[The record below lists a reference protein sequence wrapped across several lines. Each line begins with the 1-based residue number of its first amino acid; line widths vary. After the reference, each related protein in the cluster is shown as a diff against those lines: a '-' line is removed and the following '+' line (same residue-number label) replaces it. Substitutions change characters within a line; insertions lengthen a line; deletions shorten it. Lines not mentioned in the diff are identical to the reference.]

1 MNYENEEPPSSFK
14 FFILVGIAILGL
26 LAIWGVTK
34 LWDMRKQ
41 KAEEGVQLRTSDPR
55 SQAKAFTVAGDGYL
69 GYWFL
74 KSPEMR
80 RQGPTKGLD
89 IRFNDDNGDYVSRLE
104 KFSRGEYQAMVLPV
118 NVYLELGHKLSY
130 PGVIV
135 GVVADSAGADALVG
149 YSDRFPTGK
158 VTELLNGAKVAYV
171 DASPSSFFLDMVTA
185 NFDLP
190 SLRESAGW
198 RQPKTAID
206 KVEEALKARQ
216 VDAAMLWEPEL
227 SKALEDKRLKVI
239 LGSDAFQGYIVDVFV
254 VHREVIDKQP
264 SELLRFFEAY
274 FGTLAYYQMN
284 KTKML
289 DEMAKDTGI
298 KRDRL
303 EQVLPHFDWADLFEN
318 CQVQFGV
325 DTGKGARTS
334 EKIVDTVSSCSDVLR
349 RTKSFAGVNPF
360 QIINKSVLEELSKR
374 SVGILDATTVANEVT
389 FEQIDD
395 AGWKK
400 LREYGP
406 LNVDPVTFQ
415 QGNNLLDESGKQA
428 VDKAAELLNNNYSA
442 LRVIIRGH
450 TGYGDEV
457 QNQAL
462 SLERAQVVAQYLR
475 VTHGVDPNRVK
486 AEGAGSTKPPIRKK
500 NEGERAYRARMARVE
515 FILVEGTKL

>member
-1 MNYENEEPPSSFK
+1 VKEDHEEPPAYFK
-14 FFILVGIAILGL
+14 FVILVIIAILGL
-26 LAIWGVTK
+26 VSVWGVTK
-34 LWDMRKQ
+34 LWNKRKS
-41 KAEEGVQLRTSDPR
+41 KAESEVQLRTSDPR

-89 IRFNDDNGDYVSRLE
+89 IRFSDDNGDYVSRLE

-118 NVYLELGHKLSY
+118 NVYLELGQKHSY

-149 YSDRFPTGK
+149 YNDRFPTGK

-198 RQPKTAID
+198 RQPKTAIG
-206 KVEEALKARQ
+206 KVEEALKTRA

-227 SKALEDKRLKVI
+227 SKALENKELKVI

-254 VHREVIDKQP
+254 VHREVIDKQA

-274 FGTLAYYQMN
+274 FGSLAYYQAN
-284 KTKML
+284 KSKML
-289 DEMAKDTGI
+289 EEMSKDTGI
-298 KRDRL
+298 KRERL
-303 EQVLPHFDWADLFEN
+303 EQILPHFDWADLFEN
-318 CQVQFGV
+318 CQLQFGV
-325 DTGKGARTS
+325 DTGKGTKTS
-334 EKIVDTVSSCSDVLR
+334 EKIVDTISSCSDVLR
-349 RTKSFAGVNPF
+349 RAKSFAGVNPF
-360 QIINKSVLEELSKR
+360 QVINKSVLAELSKR
-374 SVGILDATTVANEVT
+374 SVGILDATNVANEVS

-415 QGNNLLDESGKQA
+415 QGNNLLDDAGKQA
-428 VDKAAELLNNNYSA
+428 VDKAAELLSSNYSA

-475 VTHGVDPNRVK
+475 VTHGLDLSRLK
-486 AEGAGSTKPPIRKK
+486 AEGAGSSSPPIRRK

-515 FILVEGTKL
+515 FLLVEGAKL